1 MISGK
6 INFFLVF
13 VCILGKCSGKY
24 STLCV
29 WSNVKQNNK
38 KNLYPKPSESTKNGN
53 HHCQPPKPTPQPTVS
68 QTPTEIDPKPTLQPT
83 ETHCTKPKIKLQ
95 INQIPSISTHRQQ
108 LNPSPAT
115 IKPIMADLVN
125 LKNKNPDFV
134 LVFLASSRH
143 TTPRQASPCL
153 TTPRRAVLRQRFE
166 LLLTVR
172 LGFVWVRD
180 WTNREGSVRGVVRDR
195 GGSGRTGQGVWA
207 RERERVGGVSVR
219 RV

>member
-1 MISGK
+1 MISRK

-68 QTPTEIDPKPTLQPT
+68 QTPTEIDPKPTNT
-83 ETHCTKPKIKLQ
+83 RCTKPKIKLK
-95 INQIPSISTHRQQ
+95 INQTPSTSKHRQH

-125 LKNKNPDFV
+125 LKNKNPDLV

-153 TTPRRAVLRQRFE
+153 TTPCRAVLRQRFE

-180 WTNREGSVRGVVRDR
+180 WTNREGSVRGLCEIRVAQGALDR
-195 GGSGRTGQGVWA
+195 EFG
-207 RERERVGGVSVR
+207 RERERE
-219 RV
+219 